1 MGNAN
6 ETMTP
11 PPSPEVTTKKLKL
24 MDLQVRLDKSLMVP
38 SDRGHSLLNTP
49 VGFESFRQVLY
60 DRGN

>member
-24 MDLQVRLDKSLMVP
+24 MDLQVRLEKFPMYP
-38 SDRGHSLLNTP
+38 YNTWGWRGII
-49 VGFESFRQVLY
+49 Y
-60 DRGN
+60 Y